1 MKNEIATLKEQLE
14 KTDSMLTLKIEE
26 QESVNIRRAELSV
39 IFENKSRLI
48 NECDKKITTINTEL
62 KNHQQQR
69 DILQKGI

>member
-39 IFENKSRLI
+39 IL
-48 NECDKKITTINTEL
+48 KI
-62 KNHQQQR
+62 KA
-69 DILQKGI
+69 G